1 MGLRRQRYT
10 MRYGSGEYELV
21 FRRLPE
27 TNTIAG
33 RTYLE
38 LDWAKDTASYPG
50 SFESPEPYEYC
61 YEGDAVNAEDLVSTY
76 LTECLG
82 GLVINIDST
91 RSYPVLDGEQFVES
105 AWETDNLDEH
115 ARFSQ
120 VRFADAIER
129 GLREIA
135 GPMRTDVS
143 ETVLTEI
150 FDRTEPIE
158 RLREALGF
166 SGAPDLVGIDQQ
178 LFGGP
183 VLVEVKAH
191 TDQFQD
197 TQEHWMGTFR
207 NLFTDVYVCEVRP
220 A

>member
-1 MGLRRQRYT
+1 M
-10 MRYGSGEYELV
+10 
-21 FRRLPE
+21 
-27 TNTIAG
+27 
-33 RTYLE
+33 
-38 LDWAKDTASYPG
+38 
-50 SFESPEPYEYC
+50 
-61 YEGDAVNAEDLVSTY
+61 
-76 LTECLG
+76 
-82 GLVINIDST
+82 
-91 RSYPVLDGEQFVES
+91 
-105 AWETDNLDEH
+105 DEH
-115 ARFSQ
+115 GRFSR

-135 GPMRTDVS
+135 GPMRTDAS

-150 FDRTEPIE
+150 FDRAEPIE
-158 RLREALGF
+158 RVREALGF